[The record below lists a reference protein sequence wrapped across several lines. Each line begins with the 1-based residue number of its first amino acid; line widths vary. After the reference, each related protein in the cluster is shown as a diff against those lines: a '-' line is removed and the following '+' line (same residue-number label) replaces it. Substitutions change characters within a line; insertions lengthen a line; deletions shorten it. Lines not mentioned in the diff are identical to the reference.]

1 MSDFWNDNQS
11 AQKILKKIS
20 NYQNELKIW
29 ENLEN
34 HFHEVELYLELFT
47 EDDSIADDA
56 FKSLNEFKQHLE
68 NVEIRKLLDD
78 EADIKGAILAIHP
91 GAGGTESQDWV
102 SMLYRMY
109 LRWCEKNNY
118 KIKLLDF
125 QDGDE
130 AGIKDVCIEVNG
142 DFAYGNLKSERG
154 IHRLIRIS
162 PFDSNSKRHTSF
174 ASVFVYPQIEEG
186 LEISISDKD
195 IRVDTYRASGAGGQH
210 VNKTDSAVRITHIDT
225 GIVVQCQ
232 NQRSQ
237 LKNKNIAMKL
247 LKAKLYQVKMEE
259 RAINQDK
266 ISGEKKEIG
275 WGNQIRSYVFHPYNM
290 VKDHR
295 TKFETSNIQS
305 VMDGNLNG
313 FIRSFLLL
321 KLEE

>member
-1 MSDFWNDNQS
+1 VSDFWNDNQS